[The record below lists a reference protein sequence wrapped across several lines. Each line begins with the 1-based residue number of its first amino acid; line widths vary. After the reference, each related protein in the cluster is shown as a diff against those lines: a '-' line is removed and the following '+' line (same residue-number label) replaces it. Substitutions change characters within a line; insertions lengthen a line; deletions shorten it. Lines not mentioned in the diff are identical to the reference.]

1 MFTYY
6 CMEEL
11 TEELRRLYI
20 GKVSPTGRVINLLL
34 RKGFVGAARYKA
46 ENMNCIILQEYKGDF
61 VASSDVIVEVYVDAN
76 DSHML
81 ELININNKIL
91 TYNFSDHYYKE
102 VKFYTGLGASVL
114 LGPEDAGQLLK
125 VLDIICDRSKYF
137 EYEQRLI
144 ELRFDMSLKIETVI
158 NPLMESYGYTLFR
171 NRQFSGSNFSVGRV
185 KGLDL
190 DNSCLDYIYT
200 RLSGKQPYLGFGVH
214 PITGKLLMIGVELN
228 KLDKA
233 GEAGKYVKE
242 LIGTI
247 RKNELKDPS
256 TMKGWRKFV
265 AMIPVL
271 GTPAVLSADKIMAR
285 YESSKN
291 DVNKIIAKVK
301 EMEVDLDSDMN
312 SLVLMEQRAEELCE
326 YYGVHIVALS
336 VLYNDETEKLQ
347 KMLKEYEQDP
357 SSHSQAELDKQRE
370 FVEKIDRHSFDLFM
384 AGQKTHNLD
393 LPQIRMMRQN
403 NERLRENNE
412 EIYRT
417 IIPNWE
423 TSIAIAIMN
432 QKQKATLDTQK
443 MIKDVNNELTLN
455 NAKMMKETTSKILV
469 EGSRSII
476 DVETYKKAMN
486 DVFTALSDTTEKLA
500 HIKEQRDY
508 DRAEIVKA
516 NKEISAKMLE
526 LSKRSENLLLGST
539 EFVPDALK

>member
-1 MFTYY
+1 MGNLIKKR
-6 CMEEL
+6 EEAL
-11 TEELRRLYI
+11 IKAGRTVDNK
-20 GKVSPTGRVINLLL
+20 GKIDVTKLDDQTIKRCRDIT
-34 RKGFVGAARYKA
+34 KG
-46 ENMNCIILQEYKGDF
+46 ITD
-61 VASSDVIVEVYVDAN
+61 SD
-76 DSHML
+76 
-81 ELININNKIL
+81 
-91 TYNFSDHYYKE
+91 
-102 VKFYTGLGASVL
+102 
-114 LGPEDAGQLLK
+114 
-125 VLDIICDRSKYF
+125 
-137 EYEQRLI
+137 
-144 ELRFDMSLKIETVI
+144 SLKKFGSDIVSTSRDCI
-158 NPLMESYGYTLFR
+158 STL
-171 NRQFSGSNFSVGRV
+171 
-185 KGLDL
+185 L
-190 DNSCLDYIYT
+190 
-200 RLSGKQPYLGFGVH
+200 
-214 PITGKLLMIGVELN
+214 ELN

-233 GEAGKYVKE
+233 GEAGRYVKE

-247 RKNELKDPS
+247 RKNELKDSS

-500 HIKEQRDY
+500 HIKEQRDN

>member
-1 MFTYY
+1 
-6 CMEEL
+6 
-11 TEELRRLYI
+11 
-20 GKVSPTGRVINLLL
+20 
-34 RKGFVGAARYKA
+34 
-46 ENMNCIILQEYKGDF
+46 
-61 VASSDVIVEVYVDAN
+61 
-76 DSHML
+76 
-81 ELININNKIL
+81 
-91 TYNFSDHYYKE
+91 
-102 VKFYTGLGASVL
+102 
-114 LGPEDAGQLLK
+114 
-125 VLDIICDRSKYF
+125 
-137 EYEQRLI
+137 
-144 ELRFDMSLKIETVI
+144 
-158 NPLMESYGYTLFR
+158 
-171 NRQFSGSNFSVGRV
+171 
-185 KGLDL
+185 
-190 DNSCLDYIYT
+190 
-200 RLSGKQPYLGFGVH
+200 
-214 PITGKLLMIGVELN
+214 
-228 KLDKA
+228 
-233 GEAGKYVKE
+233 
-242 LIGTI
+242 
-247 RKNELKDPS
+247 
-256 TMKGWRKFV
+256 MKGWRKFV
-265 AMIPVL
+265 AMIPVF

-285 YESSKN
+285 YESSKD

-326 YYGVHIVALS
+326 YYGVHVVALA

-347 KMLKEYEQDP
+347 KMLKEFEQDP
-357 SSHSQAELDKQRE
+357 SSHSQSELDKQRE

-432 QKQKATLDTQK
+432 QKQRAVLETQK
-443 MIKDVNNELTLN
+443 AIKDVNNELTLN

-500 HIKEQRDY
+500 HIKEQRDN

-516 NKEISAKMLE
+516 NKEMSAKMLE
-526 LSKRSENLLLGST
+526 LSKRSENLLLSNT